1 MALEISVQ
9 QHLLPAVVILS
20 MVTVGM
26 ELRLAQFKSLVAAPR
41 SAILGTLI
49 HTFSFPA
56 VAAGLVL
63 GIREFDLQVAEAT
76 LAGILLIAACPSGG
90 FSNVLVLMARANLPL
105 SIVLTAVSSLLAF
118 VTVPLLIAAFAFILS
133 DLDRPVELPVGAT
146 LIQLVVLIL
155 LPIAAGMILRR
166 RFSTWIDQH
175 LRRLQNITQ
184 LCLYVAVALLIA
196 ENFSVVSQYTYDALP
211 WSIALCAI
219 NMFAC
224 YQAARLFKLDIEDRV
239 TITLEGSIRN
249 LAIALLIAVN
259 VLERMDIAVLPT
271 VYFISVLILAISFAK
286 LWRYF
291 LRAPAKN

>member
-1 MALEISVQ
+1 MEVSVQ

-26 ELRLAQFKSLVAAPR
+26 ELRLDQFKSLVATPR
-41 SAILGTLI
+41 TAILGTLI
-49 HTFSFPA
+49 HTLSFPA
-56 VAAGLVL
+56 VAAALVFA
-63 GIREFDLQVAEAT
+63 IKSMDLQVAEAT

-118 VTVPLLIAAFAFILS
+118 ATVPLLIAAFAFILN
-133 DLDRPVELPVGAT
+133 DLDRPVELPVAAT
-146 LIQLVVLIL
+146 LAQLVALIL
-155 LPIAAGMILRR
+155 VPIGAGMMLRKR
-166 RFSTWIDQH
+166 YPIWIDQH
-175 LRRLQNITQ
+175 LKRLQNIAQ
-184 LCLYVAVALLIA
+184 LCLYAAVVLLIV
-196 ENFSVVSQYTYDALP
+196 ENFSVVRKYAYDALP

-219 NMFAC
+219 NMTVC
-224 YQAARLFKLDIEDRV
+224 YQAARFFNLDVEDRV

-271 VYFISVLILAISFAK
+271 VYFISVLVLAISFAK
-286 LWRYF
+286 LWRLL
-291 LRAPAKN
+291 LRVPIQD